1 MKAARN
7 FRLGGSATPS
17 LPAAEA
23 RACALGAGPRLGE
36 LYPPPGW
43 GGLRGFLRLALSEIA
58 PRATRKPMPTPR
70 LPLAPS
76 RGSCHGADGGSLLQ
90 TAETLLAAA
99 EAAADLTALPAR
111 SQRAAGPI
119 PDPWP

>member
-7 FRLGGSATPS
+7 FRLGGSATAS

-36 LYPPPGW
+36 LYPLPGRS
-43 GGLRGFLRLALSEIA
+43 GLRGFLRLALSEIA

-76 RGSCHGADGGSLLQ
+76 GGSCRGADDSSLLQ
-90 TAETLLAAA
+90 TAETLSAAM
-99 EAAADLTALPAR
+99 EAAPDFTASPAE
-111 SQRAAGPI
+111 S
-119 PDPWP
+119 